1 MLTTVPIWEMLLSLA
16 LLIGAVALMRR
27 AAGKIFGMGIL
38 MYGKEPTW
46 TEMLRWVRSA

>member
-1 MLTTVPIWEMLLSLA
+1 MLTTVPIWEILLSLT
-16 LLIGAVALMRR
+16 LLIAAVAFMRR

-46 TEMLRWVRSA
+46 TEMLRSIRTT